1 MKLQHR
7 STPDAYIKVCF
18 LSHLSEIGGAEL
30 ALVELIAALK
40 RRGISSF
47 VIMPA
52 EGPLLY
58 KLAPFATDI
67 AIVPYRWWIG
77 NDSVYRK
84 VRRLGRNIL
93 SFPLLVSQLHRWD
106 CDVIVTNTCT
116 IPAGAVAAAL
126 LRKPHVWFIHE
137 FGREDHGLRY
147 DLGVHLSTRIID
159 RLSACVAVNSD
170 AVKQYYAQYICKA
183 PLYIVHYSVELPVSG
198 EASPRPSWGQLPIKL
213 ALVGRI
219 HEGKGQLEAVSALS
233 LLKSEGFVAELALAG
248 GADAEYLSSIRALA
262 HRLGVEDSIQIL
274 GHLDNP
280 AHVMA
285 TSDIVLLCSRC
296 EAFGRVTVEA
306 LKLGVPVI
314 GSDSGATPEII
325 RNNFNGLLYKA
336 GDPADLAAKI
346 KYLILNPKEAERM
359 ALNARHWARQ
369 TFTSERYAAEFIQ
382 VIKKVLSLPSWQAYS
397 FHDLGS

>member
-1 MKLQHR
+1 VQHQHR
-7 STPDAYIKVCF
+7 STPDAHLKVCF
-18 LSHLSEIGGAEL
+18 LSHSSEIGGAEL

-40 RRGISSF
+40 GRGISSF
-47 VIMPA
+47 VLMPA
-52 EGPLLY
+52 KGPLVS

-67 AIVPYRWWIG
+67 AIVPYRLWIG
-77 NDSVYRK
+77 KDSVYRK
-84 VRRLGRNIL
+84 VRRLGRNIF
-93 SFPLLVSQLHRWD
+93 SFPSLVSQLRRWD
-106 CDVIVTNTCT
+106 CDVMVTNTCT

-147 DLGVHLSTRIID
+147 DFGINLSTRVID
-159 RLSACVAVNSD
+159 RLSACIAVNSD
-170 AVKQYYAQYICKA
+170 AVRQYYAQYIRKA
-183 PLYIVHYSVELPVSG
+183 PLHIVHYSVEISVNA
-198 EASPRPSWGQLPIKL
+198 ENRPRPLGQLPVKL

-233 LLKSEGFVAELALAG
+233 LLKSEGLAAELVLAG
-248 GADAEYLSSIRALA
+248 GADAEYLSSVKALA

-280 AHVMA
+280 AQVMA
-285 TSDIVLLCSRC
+285 ASDIVLLCSRC

-325 RNNFNGLLYKA
+325 QNNFSGLLYMA
-336 GDPADLAAKI
+336 GNPADLAAKI
-346 KYLILNPKEAERM
+346 KYLILNPIEAEQM
-359 ALNARHWARQ
+359 ASNAREWAGQ

-382 VIKKVLSLPSWQAYS
+382 VIKEALSSSSGQAYG